1 MDRGGSEVHPRKN
14 QKIMELTY
22 KYRATKEEQFKSAW
36 EALEEPTFNR
46 DRTWF
51 ERLLHILE
59 QGRYATVITTDG
71 RPVDV
76 QAVAYTADYASFF
89 DILNHAMYFNTDILP
104 TEVETLSN
112 TYDSA
117 FRTIPPRRSYS
128 ERLARPREYSEQELN
143 QIRKDNEWGSILN
156 DLNKSK

>member
-1 MDRGGSEVHPRKN
+1 MRRYAESKDAQLKR
-14 QKIMELTY
+14 
-22 KYRATKEEQFKSAW
+22 AW
-36 EALEEPTFNR
+36 EALEESTFKR

-51 ERLLHILE
+51 ERLLYILE
-59 QGRYATVITTDG
+59 QGHYATVITTDG

-76 QAVAYTADYASFF
+76 QAVAHTSGYASFF
-89 DILNHAMYFNTDILP
+89 EILNHAMYFNTDVLP
-104 TEVETLSN
+104 TEVESLSN

-117 FRTIPPRRSYS
+117 FRPLPPRRSYL

-143 QIRKDNEWGSILN
+143 QIRKGNEWGSILK